1 MTNEY
6 ILKTALRQS
15 AVDLCCEPEDFLSSE
30 PKVVISR
37 ASPDARKYLKLP
49 FLLELASYGSNIVA
63 SCSPEL
69 VGIAERYIARPDF
82 YHCFETPALH
92 ELGDGLSRFGAR
104 VKYMAEYFLPDTAK
118 LGEAL
123 ERSRCPYETRLLT
136 QPDFEPLYLPEWSNA
151 LCKERSQL
159 DMLGIAAYDRD
170 RMVGFAACSA
180 DCEDMWQIGID
191 VLPAYRRRGL
201 GSALTALLAREVERR
216 GALPFYGTSMSHIAS
231 QRVAL
236 RAGFVPA
243 WTELYAEPVK

>member
-15 AVDLCCEPEDFLSSE
+15 SVDLCCEPEDFLSSE

-180 DCEDMWQIGID
+180 DCDSMWQIGID
-191 VLPAYRRRGL
+191 VLPGYRRQGIAKALVASLACEIISRGK
-201 GSALTALLAREVERR
+201 V
-216 GALPFYGTSMSHIAS
+216 PFYCAAWSNLRSVSCALAS
-231 QRVAL
+231 
-236 RAGFVPA
+236 GFRPSWVEVTA
-243 WTELYAEPVK
+243 CLI

>member
-92 ELGDGLSRFGAR
+92 ELGAQLSRFGAR
-104 VKYMAEYFLPDTAK
+104 VQYMAEYFLPDVEK
-118 LGEAL
+118 LSLAL

-151 LCKERSQL
+151 LCKSRSEL
-159 DMLGIAAYDRD
+159 DTLGIAAYDRD

-180 DCEDMWQIGID
+180 DCDSMWQIGID
-191 VLPAYRRRGL
+191 VLPGYRRQGIAKALVASLAAEIISRGK
-201 GSALTALLAREVERR
+201 V
-216 GALPFYGTSMSHIAS
+216 PFYCAAWSNLRSVSCALAS
-231 QRVAL
+231 
-236 RAGFVPA
+236 GFRPSWVEVTA
-243 WTELYAEPVK
+243 CL

>member
-37 ASPDARKYLKLP
+37 ASPGARKYLKLP
-49 FLLELASYGSNIVA
+49 FVLELASYGSNIVA

-69 VGIAERYIARPDF
+69 VGTAKSYIDRPDF

-92 ELGDGLSRFGAR
+92 ELGDELSRFGAR

-180 DCEDMWQIGID
+180 DCDSMWQIGID
-191 VLPAYRRRGL
+191 VLPGYRRQGIAKALVASLAAEIISRGK
-201 GSALTALLAREVERR
+201 V
-216 GALPFYGTSMSHIAS
+216 PFYCAAWSNLRSVSCALAS
-231 QRVAL
+231 
-236 RAGFVPA
+236 GFRPSWVEVTA
-243 WTELYAEPVK
+243 CL

>member
-180 DCEDMWQIGID
+180 DCDSMWQIGID
-191 VLPAYRRRGL
+191 VLPGYRRQGIAKALVASLACEIISRGK
-201 GSALTALLAREVERR
+201 V
-216 GALPFYGTSMSHIAS
+216 PFYCAAWSNLRSVSCALAS
-231 QRVAL
+231 
-236 RAGFVPA
+236 GFRPSWVEVTA
-243 WTELYAEPVK
+243 CLI

>member
-15 AVDLCCEPEDFLSSE
+15 AIDLCCEPEDFLSSE

-37 ASPDARKYLKLP
+37 ASPGARKYLKLP

-92 ELGDGLSRFGAR
+92 ELGDELSRFGAR

-159 DMLGIAAYDRD
+159 DMLSIAAYDRD

-180 DCEDMWQIGID
+180 DCDSMWQIGID
-191 VLPAYRRRGL
+191 VLPGYRRQGIAKALVASLACEIISRGK
-201 GSALTALLAREVERR
+201 V
-216 GALPFYGTSMSHIAS
+216 PFYCAAWSNLRSVSCALAS
-231 QRVAL
+231 
-236 RAGFVPA
+236 GFRPSWVEVTA
-243 WTELYAEPVK
+243 CLI